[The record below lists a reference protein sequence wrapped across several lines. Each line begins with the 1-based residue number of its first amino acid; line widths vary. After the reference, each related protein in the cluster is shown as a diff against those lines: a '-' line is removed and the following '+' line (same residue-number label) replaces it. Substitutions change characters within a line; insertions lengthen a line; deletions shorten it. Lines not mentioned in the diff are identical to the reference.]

1 MPSSGLSSKE
11 APQLWKSVLGRLEI
25 ELNKP
30 TYKTFLQETEAIAFE
45 ENQLVVE
52 APSIF
57 ICDAL
62 NNR

>member
-11 APQLWKSVLGRLEI
+11 APKLWKSVLGRLEI

-52 APSIF
+52 LSLIH
-57 ICDAL
+57 I
-62 NNR
+62 